1 MRFSTA
7 FFLASLAALAIAV
20 PTPTRT
26 LNSRSVTECGQYD
39 SVQTGNYIVYSDL
52 WGEDNASSGS
62 QCFTVDGLSGNTIEW
77 STRLLMPR
85 LVSPPLTD
93 PSLAGLGKETQTT

>member
-1 MRFSTA
+1 MKLSPVFFS
-7 FFLASLAALAIAV
+7 ASLAALAIAV

-26 LNSRSVTECGQYD
+26 LKTRSTTECGQYD

-77 STRLLMPR
+77 STRL
-85 LVSPPLTD
+85 
-93 PSLAGLGKETQTT
+93 SL